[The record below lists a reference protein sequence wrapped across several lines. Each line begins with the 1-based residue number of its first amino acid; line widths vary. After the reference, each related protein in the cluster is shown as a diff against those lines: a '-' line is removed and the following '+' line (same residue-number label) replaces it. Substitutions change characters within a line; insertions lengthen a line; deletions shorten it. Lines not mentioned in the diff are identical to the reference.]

1 MICVS
6 GERRRPW
13 SRQDGDR
20 RAGEG
25 ERVGGLGSGRRR
37 TGLGVD
43 ECRTLE
49 VGELCDRGRWL
60 TQPRGEVLW
69 RSMQGG
75 ETRGRLTYV
84 ISRRGGDTGE
94 LRLTYRYAHQGAN
107 LSFEHEV
114 ELDCSPGKRSY
125 LSCPRCG
132 ARVRTLYAPL
142 GAEFFACRS
151 CYGLVYRRSGADDTL
166 AYLAEVAG
174 PAMRELRAL
183 PKRTR
188 RQPRRRYVV
197 APPAAL
203 ARELEAQPPEGESE
217 LRLWCLRLRAAGLS
231 YRQIAALVDSS
242 KSSVARYCADGR
254 SAIDV
259 TALTREG
266 LQRAWVGPV
275 APTGDDR
282 GSLDIYLRAMHHHAL
297 RLGLYHHPLSETEER
312 VVIVTGD
319 AAQF

>member
-1 MICVS
+1 VICVS

-188 RQPRRRYVV
+188 RQPRRRYV
-197 APPAAL
+197 
-203 ARELEAQPPEGESE
+203 RRS
-217 LRLWCLRLRAAGLS
+217 RLRARVSCASGAYACVLPAS
-231 YRQIAALVDSS
+231 PTARSPRWWTLPRAAW
-242 KSSVARYCADGR
+242 
-254 SAIDV
+254 
-259 TALTREG
+259 
-266 LQRAWVGPV
+266 RAT
-275 APTGDDR
+275 APT
-282 GSLDIYLRAMHHHAL
+282 
-297 RLGLYHHPLSETEER
+297 
-312 VVIVTGD
+312 V
-319 AAQF
+319 AQPSTSRP